1 MLAAM
6 TNTPP
11 VEPPLISVRETA
23 RRLDMPIRTAYRW
36 VELGHLTAKQDPFTK
51 RIWVDAA
58 SVADVAARRVLVP

>member
-1 MLAAM
+1 MLVPM

-11 VEPPLISVRETA
+11 VETLISVPEVA

-36 VELGHLTAKQDPFTK
+36 VYAGHLTSKQDPFTK

>member
-1 MLAAM
+1 
-6 TNTPP
+6 
-11 VEPPLISVRETA
+11 
-23 RRLDMPIRTAYRW
+23 MPIRTAYRW